1 MVSTLLGF
9 KAIVVGTQGAPLITC
24 LNADST
30 KLR

>member
-1 MVSTLLGF
+1 MVSTLLGI
-9 KAIVVGTQGAPLITC
+9 KAIVVGSHRAPLITC